1 MKKLSL
7 ILLLSAL
14 ALPALAKDINE
25 SLAADSDGYVS
36 ISNVAGS
43 VEVRGWSRDSVEV
56 TGTLGDDVKE
66 LIFERNGNEVE
77 IRVKTPRRMF
87 GRKDF
92 TSNLEIRV
100 PAGSSLEITTVSADI
115 DVRDV
120 TGDDIELQA
129 VSGNI
134 DADLYGGDIEIGT
147 VSGAIDVQGN
157 GDRGDVELSSVSGEI
172 AAENLSGEIQ
182 AESVSGRVSVRG
194 GSFESADFET
204 VNGAI
209 IFRAGLEP
217 RGDLSAESVNG
228 SVDLRIANAVD
239 AEYDL
244 ETFNGGI
251 RNCFDRKAE
260 RTSRY
265 APGKRL
271 NFTVGDGGAKVS
283 VETLNG
289 SINVC
294 AG

>member
-1 MKKLSL
+1 MKKLHSVLL
-7 ILLLSAL
+7 ITVLSA
-14 ALPALAKDINE
+14 PAFAEDVNE
-25 SLAADSDGYVS
+25 TLDADSDGLVS

-43 VEVRGWSRDSVEV
+43 VEVRGWSRDTVEV
-56 TGTLGDDVKE
+56 TGSLGADVDE
-66 LIFERNGNEVE
+66 LVFERNGDEVE
-77 IRVKTPRRMF
+77 IRVKVPKRMF
-87 GRKDF
+87 GRKDI
-92 TSNLEIRV
+92 SSDLSIRV
-100 PAGSSLEITTVSADI
+100 PAGSSLEITTVSANI

-120 TGDDIELQA
+120 QGDDIELQA
-129 VSGNI
+129 VSGSV
-134 DADLYGGDIEIGT
+134 DAEVFGGDVEIGT
-147 VSGAIDVQGN
+147 VSGSIDVQGN
-157 GDRGDVELSSVSGEI
+157 GERGDIELSSVSGEI
-172 AAENLSGEIQ
+172 GAENVSGEIQ

-194 GSFESADFET
+194 GSFESGDFET

-209 IFRAGLEP
+209 IFRGALEA

-228 SVDLRIANAVD
+228 SVDIKISNALD

-251 RNCFDRKAE
+251 RTCFDKKAE

-271 NFTVGDGGAKVS
+271 SLTVGDGSAKVT

-289 SINVC
+289 SIDVC